1 MTEFRK
7 KLFRGAK
14 VEDLIHDLDYLSQ
27 SCEQTAINADD
38 PLKRR
43 FYEGMSVAYYL
54 VLQKL
59 KGRFEYVEEE
69 VVAQLYAGMEQAV
82 ELQASA
88 AGSPSARSG
97 SRRVCSFCW
106 RDEREVGVL
115 APGPGVA
122 ICESCA
128 EFAKEVIEHG
138 QGARD

>member
-14 VEDLIHDLDYLSQ
+14 VEDLIHDLDDLSQ
-27 SCEQTAINADD
+27 SCERTAIQADD

-54 VLQKL
+54 VSQKL

-69 VVAQLYAGMEQAV
+69 VVNHLYTGMQRAEALRASAEQA
-82 ELQASA
+82 QRTP
-88 AGSPSARSG
+88 AGG
-97 SRRVCSFCW
+97 RVCSFCG
-106 RDEREVGVL
+106 RGMDEVGPL

-122 ICESCA
+122 ICGPCA
-128 EFAKEVIEHG
+128 EFAKEVIAHG
-138 QGARD
+138 NDARV